1 MIRDILLIAGKDLR
15 IEGRSRI
22 GVAQVLPFAL
32 LVLLLFA
39 FALDPDRGVLQATTP
54 GLFWVTVLFAS
65 VLALQRNFGIEAE
78 DGIIDAL
85 RLSGIAPASIYLGKV
100 LALIVQLAALELVLV
115 AAVAVFYNTDFHG
128 VPLLVAIAAATTVGI
143 AATGSI
149 YGALAARLRSR
160 DTILPLLILP
170 LLAPVLISATRGSE
184 VALRGE
190 AGTGWSWAALLGLF
204 AGAYLVV
211 GAVLFSPLLED
222 A

>member
-1 MIRDILLIAGKDLR
+1 MRDVLLVAAKDLR
-15 IEGRSRI
+15 IERRSRI
-22 GVAQVLPFAL
+22 GTAQVLPFAL

-39 FALDPDRGVLQATTP
+39 FALDPDRGLLEAATP
-54 GLFWVTVLFAS
+54 GLFWVTVLFSA

-85 RLSGIAPASIYLGKV
+85 RLCGMAPSSIYFGKV
-100 LALIVQLAALELVLV
+100 LALVVQLFALEFVLV
-115 AAVAVFYNTDFHG
+115 IAVAVFYNLEFNG
-128 VPLLVAIAAATTVGI
+128 IPLLVVISLAATLGI

-149 YGALAARLRSR
+149 YGALSARLRSR
-160 DTILPLLILP
+160 DTLLPLLMLP

-184 VALRGE
+184 IALRGE
-190 AGTGWSWAALLGLF
+190 VGTGWSWAALLGLF
-204 AGAYLVV
+204 ASTYLIV